1 MILNAKF
8 SGDGTLII
16 IEFDVQTQKAAFNTS
31 ISSCD
36 TLFDI
41 NNGETGHSCYWSS
54 DNRKLFI
61 SLSAKTTIPIDGTI
75 IAKAGNNIHHKMG
88 NSGEVMISSSI
99 IVSAP
104 PNNEIPT
111 PNVKIT
117 DPIQIGICGKL
128 QLSSIVSKT
137 GGRTISS
144 YQWSSIPAINGT
156 DTSIYKN
163 SRLVIPGSLL
173 NPGTTYQFELSAINW
188 FGKQGNSESF
198 SVQVLNDS
206 LVDVSIRGPSIIN
219 IRVDQ
224 ELDISAEII
233 LNKDCIPPGVD
244 ITKVDM
250 GYDYTWSIQGHP
262 EIKNNGGKS
271 QRFRVPATSFTPNT
285 YLIDIEIKTKI
296 GVKGF
301 GQVTVIVSSAPI
313 VAIVATVA
321 TVVGGSRRSIV
332 VSPNNLIIDA
342 SKSCVIQI
350 LIQTVLAS
358 RIWSCK

>member
-1 MILNAKF
+1 
-8 SGDGTLII
+8 
-16 IEFDVQTQKAAFNTS
+16 
-31 ISSCD
+31 
-36 TLFDI
+36 
-41 NNGETGHSCYWSS
+41 
-54 DNRKLFI
+54 
-61 SLSAKTTIPIDGTI
+61 
-75 IAKAGNNIHHKMG
+75 MG
-88 NSGEVMISSSI
+88 NLGEVMISSSI

-144 YQWSSIPAINGT
+144 YQWSSIPAINGA
-156 DTSIYKN
+156 DASIFKN

-188 FGKQGNSESF
+188 FGKQGTSESF

-262 EIKNNGGKS
+262 EIKNNDGKS
-271 QRFRVPATSFTPNT
+271 QRFRVPANT

-313 VAIVATVA
+313 VATITIVA